1 MYLLTCSDMVNNKT
15 LVSTLAY
22 VKQEIH
28 GIVANK
34 GAGHFHKEHIYVCNV
49 GYNTAPLCLSWH
61 AIM

>member
-1 MYLLTCSDMVNNKT
+1 MVNNKT

-22 VKQEIH
+22 VKQEIR

-34 GAGHFHKEHIYVCNV
+34 GAGHFHKEHICVCNI
-49 GYNTAPLCLSWH
+49 GYNTAPLCLSWR